1 MLYLCSIL
9 IGRRHWVGS
18 QKGSY
23 KIYHYS
29 VRVVA
34 AVLIAFGLTQ
44 FFRYNDVIRIDSTE
58 EQLSSLSSGSI
69 SVLKNLNYKLKLTP
83 LYLQLMQ
90 CLSNMYKLV

>member
-18 QKGSY
+18 AKGTS
-23 KIYHYS
+23 KITHFS
-29 VRVVA
+29 IRVVA
-34 AVLIAFGLTQ
+34 AIIIALGLTQ

-69 SVLKNLNYKLKLTP
+69 SVLKKP
-83 LYLQLMQ
+83 
-90 CLSNMYKLV
+90 